1 MWNIVQHDGPNHLET
16 WLIPGWHRVVMG
28 HMHGHTETLIA
39 VLVRAVCPRC
49 PFEVIRAIMLDDMA
63 T

>member
-28 HMHGHTETLIA
+28 HMHGQTETLIA
-39 VLVRAVCPRC
+39 VLARAGEDAELP
-49 PFEVIRAIMLDDMA
+49 PGLLP
-63 T
+63 